1 MIRNKVMI
9 LVIVLLMLFNLKL
22 FSYISSRV
30 SGNVMDKETNF
41 VLENVNVFLMSY
53 KSDIF
58 FPMPVA
64 QTKTNIKGYFQ
75 FDDLRK
81 GAYFIECIKPGYATF
96 SPDYYLQLPYP
107 QKYINIFQMNEG
119 QIKHFEI
126 KMEKDGKLKVIINK
140 KDDQGI
146 SGYGEVEFTLSA
158 VIKDQHNDR
167 NYYCDISRFTTSKDG
182 ICIIDGLN
190 PGNYYSIWI
199 KLQPF
204 IDFDKDDILIE
215 KNKTIEIS
223 KLYDFTDKTG
233 ISGSFII
240 SDEQSIISLSIVLVD
255 YKTDK
260 YITSQQ
266 IIDGLNYSFRGIGQ
280 GLYRLYCI
288 VTYKNG
294 EIKKKEITVSVEN
307 GKTSIVDIIL

>member
-1 MIRNKVMI
+1 MKWNKLLI
-9 LVIVLLMLFNLKL
+9 LVIVLFMSCNLKL

-30 SGNVMDKETNF
+30 RGIAVDKESN
-41 VLENVNVFLMSY
+41 VVIENVDVFLIRY
-53 KSDIF
+53 KSDDV
-58 FPMPVA
+58 FPLIVA
-64 QTKTNIKGYFQ
+64 QTKTNNKGYFQ

-81 GAYFIECIKPGYATF
+81 GTYFIECSKAGYATF
-96 SPDYYLQLPYP
+96 SPGYYLRLPDP
-107 QKYINIFQMNEG
+107 QEYINIFQLNEG
-119 QIKHFEI
+119 QVKHFEI

-146 SGYGEVEFTLSA
+146 SGYGGVEFTLSA
-158 VIKDQHNDR
+158 VIKNQHNDR
-167 NYYCDISRFTTSKDG
+167 TYYCDISRFTTSKDG
-182 ICIIDGLN
+182 ICIIDGLH

-215 KNKTIEIS
+215 KNNTIEIS

-240 SDEQSIISLSIVLVD
+240 SDEQSIISLSIVLAD
-255 YKTDK
+255 YKTNK
-260 YITSQQ
+260 YITGQQ

-294 EIKKKEITVSVEN
+294 EIKKKEISVFVEN
-307 GKTSIVDIIL
+307 GKTSIVDISL